1 MRTVICVCVGAV
13 LTTELLSVNITI
25 RAVQR
30 SSRGGRQGGLGREKK
45 EMEKRR
51 VRDRGKAF
59 CMHCCS
65 LGLAGSSRTRLYEG
79 SQNRS
84 IVIIHGPAQCVGRKK
99 SFPGI
104 KEILAAW
111 LIKVEGEERGRR
123 NRRREEEEEG
133 DEGRGGRQPEEVS
146 EECK

>member
-1 MRTVICVCVGAV
+1 MCVLALYLPQSSLVS
-13 LTTELLSVNITI
+13 TLLSEQC
-25 RAVQR
+25 RGAAE
-30 SSRGGRQGGLGREKK
+30 GGREGGLGREER

-59 CMHCCS
+59 RMHCCS

-99 SFPGI
+99 VFPRH
-104 KEILAAW
+104 KRDSRRLADQ
-111 LIKVEGEERGRR
+111 GGRR
-123 NRRREEEEEG
+123 GTREEKQRRREEEEEG
-133 DEGRGGRQPEEVS
+133 DEGRGGRQAEEGS

>member
-1 MRTVICVCVGAV
+1 MCVLALYLPQSSLVS
-13 LTTELLSVNITI
+13 TLLSEQCRGAAEGGDKGVW
-25 RAVQR
+25 
-30 SSRGGRQGGLGREKK
+30 GGRKK
-45 EMEKRR
+45 KWRSAGSETEERLS
-51 VRDRGKAF
+51 

-65 LGLAGSSRTRLYEG
+65 LGLAGSCRTRLYEG

-123 NRRREEEEEG
+123 NRGEEEEEG